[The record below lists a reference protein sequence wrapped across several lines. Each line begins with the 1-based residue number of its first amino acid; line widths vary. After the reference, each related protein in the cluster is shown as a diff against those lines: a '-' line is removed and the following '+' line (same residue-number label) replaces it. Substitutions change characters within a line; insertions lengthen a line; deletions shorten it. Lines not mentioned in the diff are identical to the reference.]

1 MCYPQSSRL
10 TSRSAGLFEMDKN
23 NTTRQR
29 ILKAAINV
37 FASKGYHD
45 TRVDEIVELSETS
58 KGAVYF
64 HFPSKQEIFLC
75 LVDEFAN
82 ILENRIKQ
90 VISEETGGVNKV
102 NAALQ
107 VCMQTFGKY
116 QKLAKIFL
124 IQAVGLGSIFENR
137 RQGIHN
143 RFVQLIKGYL
153 DEAMLDGDIP
163 DIDTEIAAYAWM
175 GAVNEVVIRWVYTGE
190 PLPDRSLPTLRTILL
205 RSIGINDKQIRKLEI

>member
-1 MCYPQSSRL
+1 
-10 TSRSAGLFEMDKN
+10 MDKTN
-23 NTTRQR
+23 STRER

-45 TRVDEIVELSETS
+45 TRVDEIVDLSETS

-75 LVDEFAN
+75 LV
-82 ILENRIKQ
+82 
-90 VISEETGGVNKV
+90 GGVNKV

-107 VCMQTFGKY
+107 VCMGTFGKY

-124 IQAVGLGSIFENR
+124 IQAVGLGSIFETR
-137 RQGIHN
+137 RQEIHN

-153 DEAMLDGDIP
+153 DEAIGDGDIP
-163 DIDTEIAAYAWM
+163 GIDTEVAAYAWM

-205 RSIGINDKQIRKLEI
+205 RSIGVNDK

>member
-1 MCYPQSSRL
+1 
-10 TSRSAGLFEMDKN
+10 MDKTN
-23 NTTRQR
+23 STRER

-45 TRVDEIVELSETS
+45 TRVDEIVDLSETS

-82 ILENRIKQ
+82 MLENQLKQ

-107 VCMQTFGKY
+107 VCMGTFGKY

-124 IQAVGLGSIFENR
+124 IQAVGLGSIFETR
-137 RQGIHN
+137 RQEIHN

-153 DEAMLDGDIP
+153 DEAIGDGDIP
-163 DIDTEIAAYAWM
+163 GIDTEVAAYAWM

-205 RSIGINDKQIRKLEI
+205 RSIGVNDK